1 MPVKTNLTDIHVHL
15 DFYSLEQMEK
25 VLRRADEAGVRA
37 IVTAGMDLPS
47 SERAVKLARAHE
59 SVLASVGIHPWV
71 AAEDFPED
79 FHVELYRL
87 TQEPVTVA
95 IGEVGI
101 DYADNVFT
109 GVTYHDNPQLRE
121 TQEDAFRKQIS
132 LACEVSLP
140 LITHCRGAY
149 ESFIPILAEERA
161 NRVGGAVHNFEA
173 DLKTAK
179 QLLGMGFLLSFGGT
193 ITYPKET
200 ALREVVRQIPL
211 DGILLETD
219 SPYMPLYQQTTDQN
233 EPAHVAQVASTLAE
247 IKGIDVG
254 ELVDAVYT
262 NFSSLLKIQD
272 QNAT

>member
-1 MPVKTNLTDIHVHL
+1 MIKKGKLTDVHVHL
-15 DFYSLEQMEK
+15 DFYSLEQMGQ
-25 VLRRADEAGVRA
+25 VLRRADETGVRW
-37 IVTAGMDLPS
+37 IVTSGWGIPS
-47 SERAVKLARAHE
+47 AQRGVEIATQNER
-59 SVLASVGIHPWV
+59 VLAAVGIHPWV
-71 AAEDFPED
+71 AAEDFPD
-79 FHVELYRL
+79 NFHEELHRL
-87 TQEPVTVA
+87 TQDPVTVA

-101 DYADNVFT
+101 DFVDNVFT

-121 TQEDAFRKQIS
+121 AQERAFRKQIA

-149 ESFIPILAEERA
+149 ESFIPILTEERA

-173 DLKTAK
+173 DFRTAK
-179 QLLGMGFLLSFGGT
+179 QLLDMGFLLSFGGT
-193 ITYPKET
+193 ITYPDET

-247 IKGIDVG
+247 IKGIDVR
-254 ELVDAVYT
+254 ELIEAVYT
-262 NFSSLLKIQD
+262 NFRMLLKLRG
-272 QNAT
+272 